1 MIFILECGE
10 RQNMPTSTSSPS
22 PSLTVMIVPFD
33 VDIIMTLRQYRLKLK
48 KMQHVNR
55 SNRFKRKSISNRAF
69 ALLIKKMYKMFPDTV
84 C

>member
-1 MIFILECGE
+1 
-10 RQNMPTSTSSPS
+10 MPTSTSSPS
-22 PSLTVMIVPFD
+22 PFLTVMIVPLD
-33 VDIIMTLRQYRLKLK
+33 VDIIMNLRQYRLKLK

-55 SNRFKRKSISNRAF
+55 SNRIKRKSISNRAF